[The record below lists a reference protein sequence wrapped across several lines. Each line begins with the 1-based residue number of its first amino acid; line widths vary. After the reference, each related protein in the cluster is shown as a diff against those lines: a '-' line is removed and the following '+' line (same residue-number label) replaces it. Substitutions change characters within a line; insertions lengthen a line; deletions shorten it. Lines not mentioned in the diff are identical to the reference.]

1 MELRLTSKDRAF
13 KTVVEVGNASVGK
26 GLVVIAGPCSI
37 ESREQ
42 FLAIAR
48 YVKSRGADMLRGG
61 AFKPRTSPYSFQGL
75 GVEGLEIL
83 AEARRLTGMPAVTE
97 VMEPAQVEL
106 VASFADMLQ
115 IGARNMQ
122 NFPLLRSVG
131 EQETPV
137 LLKRGISSTIE
148 EWLMAAEH
156 IMSRGNDKVILCERG
171 IRTFEKST
179 RFTLDI
185 SAVPVLRTLT
195 HLPVIVDPSHAA
207 GRRDLIIPL
216 TKAAAAAGADGVMVE
231 IHVEPEAAL
240 SDGAQ
245 CLTFQGFDRL
255 MSELKE
261 VRGHGRC
268 LRTESPG

>member
-1 MELRLTSKDRAF
+1 MELRLTSKDHAP
-13 KTVVEVGNASVGK
+13 KTVVEVGNVSVGQ
-26 GLVVIAGPCSI
+26 GFLVIAGPCSI

-48 YVKSRGADMLRGG
+48 HVKSRGADMLRGG

-75 GVEGLEIL
+75 GIEGLEIL
-83 AEARRLTGMPAVTE
+83 AEARKLTGMPVVTE
-97 VMEPAQVEL
+97 VMEPGQVEL
-106 VASFADMLQ
+106 VASFADVLQ

-122 NFPLLRSVG
+122 NFALLRSVG

-137 LLKRGISSTIE
+137 LLKRSFSSTIE

-156 IMSRGNDKVILCERG
+156 IMSRGNSKVILCERG
-171 IRTFEKST
+171 IRTFEKMT

-185 SAVPVLRTLT
+185 SAVPILRTLT
-195 HLPVIVDPSHAA
+195 HLPVTVDPSHAA

-216 TKAAAAAGADGVMVE
+216 AKAAAAAGADGVMVE
-231 IHVEPEAAL
+231 IHQDPKAAL

-245 CLTFQGFDRL
+245 SLTFQGFDHL

-261 VRGHGRC
+261 AGRHGK
-268 LRTESPG
+268 